1 MLKFRGGRGLLE
13 RFFFFIVEEEVGE
26 IKFGRQLI
34 RAIIIIIYDN

>member
-13 RFFFFIVEEEVGE
+13 IFFFIVEEEVGE